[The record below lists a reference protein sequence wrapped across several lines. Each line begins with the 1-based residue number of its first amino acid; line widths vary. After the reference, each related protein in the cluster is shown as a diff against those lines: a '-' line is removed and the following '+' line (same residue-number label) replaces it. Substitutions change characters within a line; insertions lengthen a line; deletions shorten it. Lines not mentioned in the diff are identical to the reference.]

1 MRAPAGAIAAMP
13 GWPTMS
19 VSQQLLWVIEVWI
32 PVTIVAG
39 SAVVAAVHALLTR
52 ETPSSAFGWIGISLL
67 FPPLGPL
74 LYYMFGVNRVR
85 IRAQRLDRAS
95 RHGLGAHRPGA
106 NAHLRDYRAFV
117 NHRRLGLAAAGDRLS
132 SWPVVPGNCV
142 DVLNNGDKA
151 YPPMIEAID
160 AATGFVYLTTYI
172 FETNRIG
179 RRFINALARAAER
192 GVDVRV
198 LIDGVG
204 EWYAWPGKRPVGQL
218 KAAGVAVARFLP
230 PRLWPPSLRINLR
243 NHRKILV
250 TDDGVAFTGGM
261 NIGDRHFVSGTVG
274 MADVHFRL
282 AGPIVRQIEA
292 VFRSDWAFAT
302 GEQSAISARE
312 LPALG
317 HGACRIVENG
327 PTHDIE
333 RLSTLLMTAVS
344 SASERVLIVTPYFL
358 PGPALVGA
366 LQAAALRGVTV
377 SVVLPEHN
385 NLPPVA
391 WAAQH
396 DLGEL
401 IERGVEVY
409 FQPRPFAHT
418 KLFIIDHDYALIGS
432 PNIDPR
438 SLRLNFELA
447 VELFHVETVATL
459 AAHVTD
465 TIRRSRRYTHREF
478 RSRRLLTRLR
488 DSFFWLFSPYL

>member
-1 MRAPAGAIAAMP
+1 MSPAHALFAVIEFWLPIAIIAGSGIAA
-13 GWPTMS
+13 
-19 VSQQLLWVIEVWI
+19 
-32 PVTIVAG
+32 
-39 SAVVAAVHALLTR
+39 AAHALLTR
-52 ETPSSAFGWIGISLL
+52 ETPSSAFGWIGVSLL

-106 NAHLRDYRAFV
+106 DAVLRDYRAFISQ
-117 NHRRLGLAAAGDRLS
+117 RRLGLAAAGDRLS
-132 SWPVVPGNCV
+132 AWPVVGGNRIA
-142 DVLNNGDKA
+142 VLNNGDEA
-151 YPPMIEAID
+151 YPPMIEAIE
-160 AATGFVYLTTYI
+160 AAIGFVYLTTYI
-172 FETNRIG
+172 FETNRVG
-179 RRFINALARAAER
+179 RRFIDALARAADR

-204 EWYAWPGKRPVGQL
+204 EWYAWPGKRPVGEL
-218 KAAGVAVARFLP
+218 EAAGVGVARFLP
-230 PRLWPPSLRINLR
+230 PRLWPPSLRLNLR

-250 TDDGVAFTGGM
+250 TDAGVAFTGGM
-261 NIGDRHFVSGTVG
+261 NIGDRHFVSGTAG
-274 MADVHFRL
+274 MADMHFRL
-282 AGPIVRQIEA
+282 DGPIVRQIEA
-292 VFRSDWAFAT
+292 VFLSDWAFAT
-302 GEQSAISARE
+302 GEQTAVSASE
-312 LPALG
+312 LPEFG
-317 HGACRIVENG
+317 HAACRTIENG

-344 SASERVLIVTPYFL
+344 SAYERVLIVTPYFL

-366 LQAAALRGVTV
+366 LQAAALRGVEV
-377 SVVLPEHN
+377 SIVLPEYN

-391 WAAQH
+391 WAARH

-401 IERGVEVY
+401 VGRGVDIY

-418 KLFIIDHDYALIGS
+418 KLFVIDQGYALVGS

-447 VELFHVETVATL
+447 IELFHVETVATL
-459 AAHVTD
+459 TAQVME
-465 TIRRSRRYTHREF
+465 TIRRSRRYTRQEF
-478 RSRRLLTRLR
+478 KSRRLPTRLR

>member
-1 MRAPAGAIAAMP
+1 MMSAEAVLGLIEFWLPIA
-13 GWPTMS
+13 
-19 VSQQLLWVIEVWI
+19 
-32 PVTIVAG
+32 IVAG
-39 SAVVAAVHALLTR
+39 SAIAAAVHALLTR

-85 IRAQRLDRAS
+85 IRARRLDRAS
-95 RHGLGAHRPGA
+95 RHGLGAHRTGA
-106 NAHLRDYRAFV
+106 DAELCDYRAFIG
-117 NHRRLGLAAAGDRLS
+117 HRRLGLAAAGDRLS
-132 SWPVVPGNCV
+132 AWPVVAGNRV

-151 YPPMIEAID
+151 YPPMVEAIEA
-160 AATGFVYLTTYI
+160 ATEFVYLTTYI
-172 FETNRIG
+172 FETNRVG
-179 RRFINALARAAER
+179 QRFIAALSRAADR

-204 EWYAWPGKRPVGQL
+204 EWYAWPGKRPVGEL
-218 KAAGVAVARFLP
+218 EAAGVTVARFLP
-230 PRLWPPSLRINLR
+230 PRLWPPALRLNLR

-250 TDDGVAFTGGM
+250 TDGGIAFTGGM
-261 NIGDRHFVSGTVG
+261 NIGDRHFVSANSGV
-274 MADVHFRL
+274 ADMHFRL

-292 VFRSDWAFAT
+292 VFLSDWAFAT
-302 GEQSAISARE
+302 GQQSAISARE

-317 HGACRIVENG
+317 HAACRTIENG

-333 RLSTLLMTAVS
+333 RLSTLLVTAVS
-344 SASERVLIVTPYFL
+344 SAYERILIVTPYFL

-366 LQAAALRGVTV
+366 LQAAALRGVEV
-377 SVVLPEHN
+377 SIVLPESN

-391 WAAQH
+391 WAARH

-401 IERGVEVY
+401 VTRGVNVY

-447 VELFHVETVATL
+447 VELFHVETVSTL
-459 AAHVTD
+459 AAYVVS
-465 TIRRSRRYTHREF
+465 TIGRSQPYTREDF
-478 RSRRLLTRLR
+478 AARSLPTRLR